1 MDPITHGVTGS
12 MAALIFSDDDD
23 KKRTAFVGFG
33 AAMLADIEA
42 FIQWPGDPLFNLEIH
57 RQFTHSLIFIPFGA
71 LIAAGLF
78 WLLFRKHVAFSR
90 LYFFSIAGYST
101 HWFMDLITS
110 YGTELLWPFIDTRF
124 ALNIVSVVDPV
135 ITVGLL
141 AFASLALFKSRSLFL
156 PLSWLWLTLFLLLGW
171 AQNNRTESAMT
182 DLAAKRGHNIEDS
195 VVKPTIGNQ
204 LLWRATYIS
213 RDTVFTSG
221 IRTGMLSGID
231 VYDGESKPLV
241 IVKDDF
247 NSFRGTTLYNDLTR
261 FSRLSDGFLVRHPG
275 QPDVI
280 GDAAYSM
287 LPTSLVPLWGVEM
300 DTARPGRHVSFN
312 YYRDTSEEVRD
323 SFTNMLLGR
332 EIPKTEDF

>member
-23 KKRTAFVGFG
+23 KKRTASVGFG
-33 AAMLADIEA
+33 AALLADIEA

-57 RQFTHSLIFIPFGA
+57 RQFTHSIIFIPFGA
-71 LIAAGLF
+71 LLAAGLF
-78 WLLFRKHVAFSR
+78 WLVFRKHFAFSR
-90 LYFFSIAGYST
+90 LYFFSVAGYST

-141 AFASLALFKSRSLFL
+141 AFTSLALFKSRARYL

-171 AQNNRTESAMT
+171 MQNNRAESAMR
-182 DLAAKRGHNIEDS
+182 DLAADRGHEIENA

-213 RDTVFTSG
+213 RDTVFTDG
-221 IRTGMLSGID
+221 IRTGILSGID
-231 VYDGESKPLV
+231 VYAGEAELLV
-241 IVKDDF
+241 VVEDDF
-247 NSFRGTTLYNDLTR
+247 NSFSGTTLYNDLIR
-261 FSRLSDGFLVRHPG
+261 FSRLSDGFMVRHPG
-275 QPDVI
+275 QPEVI

-287 LPTSLVPLWGVEM
+287 LPTSLVPLWGVEI
-300 DTARPGRHVSFN
+300 DTTRPGQHVSFN
-312 YYRDTSEEVRD
+312 YYRDTSEEVRNT
-323 SFTNMLLGR
+323 FTRMLLGR
-332 EIPKTEDF
+332 EINKN